1 MFDDLA
7 RFARKRLKAR
17 AARRT
22 EYLLDQLPADVQ
34 KDIGW
39 KWSPRL
45 RGKHLD

>member
-1 MFDDLA
+1 MFNDLA
-7 RFARKRLKAR
+7 RFARNRMKAR

-22 EYLLDQLPADVQ
+22 EFLLDSLPVDIQ

-45 RGKHLD
+45 RGKHID